1 MATPLGVSLTESAM
15 STLAFLLRFLAVGL
29 FVTLP
34 LGAVAAET
42 VGTVTKVENQVGIGG
57 ATAVVGT
64 PVHF

>member
-1 MATPLGVSLTESAM
+1 M
-15 STLAFLLRFLAVGL
+15 STLAFLLRLLAVGL